1 MKVNGIIYGEQESN
15 PEPITI
21 EMPGSFVLAVRLFL
35 RDGPFLCCD
44 SRLSPELRG
53 DSSSDNGASVLRS
66 GSSVSY
72 RNDASTPQTWTLK
85 TVSLFSLH
93 NRSEV

>member
-35 RDGPFLCCD
+35 RDGPFLC
-44 SRLSPELRG
+44 PELRG